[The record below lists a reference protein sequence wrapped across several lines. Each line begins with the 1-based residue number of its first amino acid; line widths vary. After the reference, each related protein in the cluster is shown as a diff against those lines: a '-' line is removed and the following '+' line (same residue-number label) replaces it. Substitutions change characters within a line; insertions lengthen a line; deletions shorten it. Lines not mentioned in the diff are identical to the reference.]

1 MTIHISKTTRQFHL
15 TNGDISYIFYI
26 GPTDLPVQLYAG
38 PAVQDD
44 DYTFL
49 VHQQSRPVAC
59 YPRENDTT
67 FSYEHALMEY
77 PNFGTGD
84 FRDPAFEVLLP
95 NNSQLTTLEYRRYQ
109 VLDAL
114 PHLDGLPHI
123 RDNQVSGQTLM
134 IDLIDAESGLEV
146 QLYYVILS
154 NMNVIARHVVFK
166 NSGEMHLQLSKA
178 LSLSVDLPCTDYQL
192 THLSGA
198 WGRERHVTEQPLGVG
213 TFKIQSLRG
222 HSSHLHNPF
231 FALSELN
238 ATENHGFVYG
248 FALAYSGNF
257 IGQVEVDN
265 FNQLRAQIGIHP
277 DHFMWELAPGSTF
290 TTPQAFMVM
299 SDGGFNE
306 MSHHFHQLVRTGIVA
321 PRWRQ
326 YERPILVNNWEATY
340 YDFTEDKLLNIAQQA
355 KDIGIEMFVLDDGWF
370 GNRQSDHE
378 GLGDFTVNKKKLPHG
393 LPHLVKQINA
403 LGLDF
408 GLWVEP
414 EMINKKSAL
423 YEAHPDWV
431 IKVPHRSAA
440 HGRFQYVLDYTNPEV
455 VNYIYESLSEI
466 LSMSPIRYIKW
477 DMNRSMTDV
486 YSSYL
491 DTEQQG
497 EVYHRYILGLYEL
510 LNRLTKQFPN
520 VLIESCASGGGRF
533 DLGMLYYTPQ
543 IWTSDNTDAYQ
554 RQFIQ
559 YGTSYVYPP
568 DTMAS
573 HVSQSPNEQEHRHI
587 SLKTR
592 GHLSYFGVFGY
603 ELDLSQM
610 HPNEIEHMKMQVE
623 FVKNNR
629 NLLQYGRFYR
639 LLNPNNHDY
648 TAWIVVDDTQS
659 SALLAV
665 YKHLNVVNIGKRRI
679 KLSGLDPNRYYSV
692 SIINQTLSGS
702 ALMNIGFD
710 IPDTSY
716 GELRNGEHKTYDF
729 DSWLFEIKEILNAD
743 HDDKQKVSHL

>member
-1 MTIHISKTTRQFHL
+1 MTIHISKMTRQFHL

-26 GPTDLPVQLYAG
+26 GPTELPVQLYTG

-67 FSYEHALMEY
+67 FSYEHAFMEY

-84 FRDPAFEVLLP
+84 FRDPAFEVILP
-95 NNSQLTTLEYRRYQ
+95 NKSQLTTLEYRGYQ

-123 RDNQVSGQTLM
+123 RDNQVSGQTLIIEL
-134 IDLIDAESGLEV
+134 IDLESGLEV
-146 QLYYVILS
+146 QLYYVMLS

-166 NSGEMHLQLSKA
+166 NSGEMHLRLSKA
-178 LSLSVDLPCTDYQL
+178 LSLSVDLPCTDYKL

-231 FALSELN
+231 FALSEPHI
-238 ATENHGFVYG
+238 TEHQGFVYG

-290 TTPQAFMVM
+290 TTPQAFIVM
-299 SDGGFNE
+299 SDSGFNG
-306 MSHHFHQLVRTGIVA
+306 MSQHFHQFIRMGLTA
-321 PRWRQ
+321 PRWQQ

-340 YDFTEDKLLNIAQQA
+340 YDFTEDKLLTIAKQA

-378 GLGDFTVNKKKLPHG
+378 GLGDFTINKKKLPHG
-393 LPHLVKQINA
+393 LPHLVNQINA

-414 EMINKKSAL
+414 EMVSKKSEL
-423 YEAHPDWV
+423 YAAHPEWV

-440 HGRFQYVLDYTNPEV
+440 HGRFQYVLDYTNPDV
-455 VNYIYESLSEI
+455 IAYIDEALSEI
-466 LSMSPIRYIKW
+466 LSSSPISYIKW

-491 DTEQQG
+491 DTNQQG
-497 EVYHRYILGLYEL
+497 EVYHRYILGLYQL
-510 LNRLTKQFPN
+510 LDRLTQKFPH

-554 RQFIQ
+554 RQLIQ

-568 DTMAS
+568 NTMGA

-587 SLKTR
+587 SLQTR
-592 GHLSYFGVFGY
+592 GHVSYFGVFGY

-610 HPNEIEHMKMQVE
+610 HPNELEIMKTQVQ
-623 FVKNNR
+623 FVKQHR
-629 NLLQYGRFYR
+629 KLLQFGRFYR
-639 LLNPNNHDY
+639 LLNPSKHNY
-648 TAWIVVDDTQS
+648 TAWMVVDDAQTT
-659 SALLAV
+659 ALLAV
-665 YKHLNVVNIGKRRI
+665 YKHLNVINIGKKRI
-679 KLSGLDPNRYYSV
+679 KLSGLDPQRYYHV
-692 SIINQTLSGS
+692 SNINQTLSGA